1 MKIRIGS
8 RGSKLAVA
16 QTEWLGRELQ
26 KANPGLEVSY
36 QRIVTTGDRQSEGGE
51 LGVQTKGVFVKEIE
65 EALFRNEIDL
75 AVHSMKDMPQEIP
88 AGLVMGPSPMREDPR
103 DVLISRFGE
112 YLHELPRRSTIGTSS
127 PRRQA
132 QIQNKYKKR
141 GYNLEPIRGNV
152 DTRLKKLF
160 DGKVDAIVLAYAG
173 IKRLG
178 LEKEVTQVLEFEDM
192 LPAACQGLLGLE
204 LRCEDAATLALIETI
219 KDGPSDTV
227 ARAER
232 AFLQGLGGNC
242 NIPVGVGSTLD
253 GDNLK
258 MKALLFDPKGEKRV
272 EAIQDGSS
280 TQPEYV
286 GAQLA
291 ERLLYNGGSELMM
304 S

>member
-16 QTEWLGRELQ
+16 QTEWLGRALE
-26 KANPGLEVSY
+26 KANPGLEVAY
-36 QRIVTTGDRQSEGGE
+36 QRIVTTGDRQSDGGE
-51 LGVQTKGVFVKEIE
+51 VGVQTKGVFVKEIE
-65 EALFRNEIDL
+65 EALLRNEIDL

-88 AGLVMGPSPMREDPR
+88 AGLVMGPTPLREDPR

-160 DGKVDAIVLAYAG
+160 EGKVDAIVLAYAG
-173 IKRLG
+173 LKRLG
-178 LEKEVTQVLEFEDM
+178 LEKEVTQILEFDDM

-204 LRCEDAATLALIETI
+204 LRTGDAATLALIETV
-219 KDGPSDTV
+219 KDGPSDTI

-242 NIPVGVGSTLD
+242 NIPVGVGSTFD
-253 GDNLK
+253 GENLK

-272 EAIQDGSS
+272 EAVQDGPSIH
-280 TQPEYV
+280 PEYV

-291 ERLLYNGGSELMM
+291 ERMLYNGGSELMM
-304 S
+304 